1 MIKIELC
8 NNILQCENIAITQ
21 AIKSNKK
28 LMGILVMYE
37 VGIITVVI
45 PCYNQSKFLSEAIES
60 VQKQSYNR
68 HEIIVVNDGSTD
80 NTTEVAKQFYNIR
93 LIEQTNMGLAKARNV
108 GLLESKGEFLVFLDA
123 DDRLLPNAFEIS
135 VKSLQNHP
143 ESAFVSGFCVY
154 LSPNGKYRT
163 FLAQPSFSVNSDH
176 YMALLKKNY
185 IWSPANVMYR
195 RKLFD
200 QIAGFDATVN
210 PTADY
215 ELYLRIARQFPI
227 HQHGEIVAEYRQHD
241 TSMSSNPE
249 LMLKNV
255 LNVLEKQ
262 REYIEMNATYK
273 KAFKQGIAFYFYF
286 YGKGIIYYFFYSLIN
301 LDLKKTICGISML
314 LSYIKLLIKYLLF
327 KSPK

>member
-1 MIKIELC
+1 
-8 NNILQCENIAITQ
+8 
-21 AIKSNKK
+21 
-28 LMGILVMYE
+28 MGISVMYE
-37 VGIITVVI
+37 VGIVTVVI
-45 PCYNQSKFLSEAIES
+45 PCYNQSKFLCEAIES

-80 NTTEVAKQFYNIR
+80 NTSEVAKQFFNVR
-93 LIEQTNMGLAKARNV
+93 LIEQTNMGLAHARNV

-135 VKSLQNHP
+135 VKSLQDHP

-154 LSPNGKYRT
+154 LSPNGKRQT
-163 FLAQPSFSVNSDH
+163 FLAQPGFSFNSDH
-176 YMALLKKNY
+176 YLALLRKNY

-200 QIAGFDATVN
+200 QITGFDATVN
-210 PTADY
+210 PAADY
-215 ELYLRIARQFPI
+215 ELYLRVARQFPI

-241 TSMSSNPE
+241 TSMSSNPG

-255 LNVLEKQ
+255 LKVLEKQ
-262 REYIEMNATYK
+262 REYVKMNAAYR

-286 YGKGIIYYFFYSLIN
+286 YGKGIIYYLFYSLIK
-301 LDLKKTICGISML
+301 LDFKKAICGISMF
-314 LSYIKLLIKYLLF
+314 SNYIKLLFKYLLI
-327 KSPK
+327 KIPK